1 MVYSKLGN
9 EEKVQTLN
17 LNWGRF
23 SPIIISK
30 EVKGKM
36 VKKKGKILPGY
47 KRKRVQV
54 IRRKTK
60 KGVTVS
66 FKPLNYIRKKKK

>member
-1 MVYSKLGN
+1 
-9 EEKVQTLN
+9 
-17 LNWGRF
+17 
-23 SPIIISK
+23 
-30 EVKGKM
+30 M

-66 FKPLNYIRKKKK
+66 FKPLNYIRKKKR